1 MAKRETNVDAA
12 LSFALELLK
21 VQQVLLYA
29 HSDQIRALR
38 RALVSAHTP
47 LSYEQALHEDTAERP
62 EDWQSDDVVL
72 RRLEEMIQQLRN
84 SV

>member
-1 MAKRETNVDAA
+1 MSDKENSAA

-29 HSDQIRALR
+29 HSDQILALR
-38 RALVSAHTP
+38 RALVSAHP
-47 LSYEQALHEDTAERP
+47 SLGYEQALREDTADRA

-72 RRLEEMIQQLRN
+72 RRLEEMIQQLRDAL
-84 SV
+84 